1 MSFREKH
8 LWISI
13 LVTVVVWGSYFWRLV
28 ERIRGGGLGQHDLA
42 DDMAARF
49 ISSLVI
55 SVVVEIVLTAIA
67 TWTTRK
73 AEREAKD
80 EREILASLRASHVAL
95 MTLIALVICLSCA
108 AWVVSWLQ
116 PAFGIERGLDITQVN
131 AWILLSNVL
140 LASVIIAEMIRAGLT
155 LALLRRLR

>member
-28 ERIRGGGLGQHDLA
+28 ERVMGGGLGQHDLA
-42 DDMAARF
+42 DDMSDRF

-55 SVVVEIVLTAIA
+55 SVVVEVVLTAIA

-80 EREILASLRASHVAL
+80 EREILASLKASHAAL
-95 MTLIALVICLSCA
+95 MALIALVICLSFG

-116 PAFGIERGLDITQVN
+116 PAFGVERGLDITHVN
-131 AWILLSNVL
+131 AWVLLSNVL
-140 LASVIIAEMIRAGLT
+140 LGSVIVAEMIRACLT